1 MNRYKNVGGIFEDAP
16 SQWGLRGDP
25 HLWQE
30 LRPHLAATPM
40 PADAQQLQS
49 ILEQAFHSLS
59 GQPLAT
65 EEDCFF
71 VDRYAA
77 GGMSSGMVSPEFWR
91 DTALPLLRERFAA
104 AIVS

>member
-1 MNRYKNVGGIFEDAP
+1 MNRYKNVEGIFDDAP

-30 LRPHLAATPM
+30 LRTHLATTPM

-49 ILEQAFHSLS
+49 ILEQAFQSLS

-71 VDRYAA
+71 VDRYAG

-91 DTALPLLRERFAA
+91 DTALLLFRERFAA